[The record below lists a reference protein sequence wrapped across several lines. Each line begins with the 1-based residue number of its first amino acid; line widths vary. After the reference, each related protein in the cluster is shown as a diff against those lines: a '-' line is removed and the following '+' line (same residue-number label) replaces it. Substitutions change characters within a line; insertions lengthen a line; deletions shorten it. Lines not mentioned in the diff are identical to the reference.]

1 MQDAIEDNCVDAQ
14 SYLRRRPFGVAI
26 SAPARMAMAVGT
38 APESPPGAS
47 AKARGCSVPRPGT
60 PSSMLMVTIRRPN
73 NGIVW
78 RTPGRWTGEP
88 LRSRTKDR
96 RQVESTPDGG
106 LSACAPGGGLGRSAL
121 VAEINSAQWACRDQ
135 IGVAWANELR
145 CVFLAQAKK
154 LKGVTRRADLP
165 PRRCWTSR

>member
-1 MQDAIEDNCVDAQ
+1 VQDAIEDNCVDAQ

-78 RTPGRWTGEP
+78 RTPGQWTGEP

-135 IGVAWANELR
+135 IRIAWVNELR